1 MPAFTATVRDLC
13 HEGAVLALRIG
24 VGVDA
29 EAALLRTGHPVPAA
43 QSVRALIDIGAG
55 RSLIRRGLAAQL
67 GLTPVG
73 VVEIDTPS
81 STDLEAAEYRV
92 RFWLDHT
99 IGLEV
104 TALEAPIPGDRL
116 GALLGRDVLASAVL
130 LYDGP
135 SNRFTLTLPDGPTDL
150 PRVR

>member
-1 MPAFTATVRDLC
+1 MPSFTASVRDLR
-13 HEGAVLALRIG
+13 HDGAVLPLLVG
-24 VGVDA
+24 VGADA
-29 EAALLRTGHPVPAA
+29 EAALRRTGRSVPEA
-43 QSVRALIDIGAG
+43 QQVRALIDIGAG
-55 RSLIRRGLAAQL
+55 RSLIRTGLPARL

-81 STDLEAAEYRV
+81 STDMEAAEYRV
-92 RFWLDHT
+92 RFWLDHSL
-99 IGLEV
+99 GLEV

-135 SNRFTLTLPDGPTDL
+135 GNRFTLTLPDGA
-150 PRVR
+150 